1 MVEIEGRGRVGGSS
15 FSLGPHYAHSGWS
28 ATLGTVPIRV
38 QGESGTVALTKAVIL
53 GRKIMIVINIL

>member
-15 FSLGPHYAHSGWS
+15 FSLGPYYAHSGWS

-38 QGESGTVALTKAVIL
+38 QGERVWHCGSTQG
-53 GRKIMIVINIL
+53 GDPEEGNDYGD